1 VRLTAGMRLP
11 SLRPARVAFVST
23 LVAGVA
29 MIGASVHGML
39 GIDRQ
44 LENAAQ
50 AAQRA
55 QPHTL
60 RVRGVDCTPR
70 LHKI

>member
-1 VRLTAGMRLP
+1 MPFR
-11 SLRPARVAFVST
+11 RPARIAFVST

-44 LENAAQ
+44 LEHAAQ

-55 QPHTL
+55 QPQSHTL

-70 LHKI
+70 FHRI

>member
-1 VRLTAGMRLP
+1 MTP
-11 SLRPARVAFVST
+11 SRRTARVAFVST

-44 LENAAQ
+44 LEHAARAAQ
-50 AAQRA
+50 TAEPQS

-60 RVRGVDCTPR
+60 RVRGIDCHRSSATR
-70 LHKI
+70 I

>member
-1 VRLTAGMRLP
+1 MRTP
-11 SLRPARVAFVST
+11 SRRTARVAFVST

-44 LENAAQ
+44 LEHAARAAQ
-50 AAQRA
+50 TA
-55 QPHTL
+55 QPQSHTL
-60 RVRGVDCTPR
+60 RVRGVDCHHSSATR
-70 LHKI
+70 I